1 MHGAPTYI
9 ILQENSS
16 SLSSGVA
23 DVFDSDMNFAENY
36 VPWFIEADYVET
48 NSDLGQEGMIDF
60 KAGFEDQQTWDYHQ
74 DPTFPVGDMVNQ
86 DIIGNAEQWQ
96 HTLPEQFFNDS
107 LVRHNSTSTEGGRA
121 ADFSSLKLNEEERS
135 AVIEIAMPTTQLAK
149 DKEENAAS
157 DDDAPR
163 PKRRKAS
170 TSTSANHS
178 PTEDYRKGHNAI
190 EKRYRSNLN
199 SKIQTLEQCLP
210 DQELLDDELE
220 LRPARTT
227 KSAILTRA
235 INHIEFLQQNT
246 KRLTVETETLK
257 RQFEALEKLVLM
269 SVEERVE
276 KSDEEGHEDEGK
288 SKEHS

>member
-1 MHGAPTYI
+1 MT
-9 ILQENSS
+9 
-16 SLSSGVA
+16 
-23 DVFDSDMNFAENY
+23 FAENY
-36 VPWFIEADYVET
+36 VPWFIEADDMERNV
-48 NSDLGQEGMIDF
+48 DLGEEGIVDLNTSF
-60 KAGFEDQQTWDYHQ
+60 NDQQPWDYHQ
-74 DPTFPVGDMVNQ
+74 NLTFPVSDIVYQ
-86 DIIGNAEQWQ
+86 DVIGNPELWSNN
-96 HTLPEQFFNDS
+96 LPEQFFNDRS
-107 LVRHNSTSTEGGRA
+107 VRHDSTSTEGGRA